1 MKKNFIIFVM
11 LIAIVFSLVG
21 CGGTKQLTEEDFE
34 EASKNEYSM
43 FIKVENTTYYDI
55 VYHKTTRVMYAI
67 SRGGYN
73 QGTFTVLLNADGTPM
88 LYKNN

>member
-11 LIAIVFSLVG
+11 LIALVFSFAG

-34 EASKNEYSM
+34 EVSKNEYSM
-43 FIKVENTTYYDI
+43 FIKVENTAYYDV
-55 VYHKTTRVMYAI
+55 VYHKTTKVMYAI

-88 LYKNN
+88 LYENN

>member
-11 LIAIVFSLVG
+11 LIALVFSLVG

-43 FIKVENTTYYDI
+43 FIRVENTGLYDV

>member
-11 LIAIVFSLVG
+11 LTALMFSLVG
-21 CGGTKQLTEEDFE
+21 CGGTKQLTEEDFT
-34 EASKNEYSM
+34 EASKSEYSM
-43 FIKVENTTYYDI
+43 FIKLESTGIYDV

-73 QGTFTVLLNADGTPM
+73 QGTFTVLLNADGSPM
-88 LYKNN
+88 IHESK